1 MHPACFSCA
10 SAASLVDCAAQQRLQ
25 PAVMPHLQMA
35 LGLLWHRLLTLCLTA
50 RSLGSSTCDWLWRG
64 RHGTSRV
71 TRHAPSTVACRG
83 ACAAG
88 EAHAVG
94 KNDTLYGGGA
104 RPRGAQSPKSG
115 RCPIPYKREP
125 APRQIFCVRR
135 AWALRVGLA
144 KRASYRAR
152 SEATLRAALPCWRA
166 TCSSCCSH
174 SGGKRLELS
183 CG

>member
-1 MHPACFSCA
+1 MPGHLSGAYTLHPACFSCA

-35 LGLLWHRLLTLCLTA
+35 LGLLWRRLLTLCLTA

-94 KNDTLYGGGA
+94 KNDTVLVVLCGLLRGGGPGAAQVA
-104 RPRGAQSPKSG
+104 RRDLCCGAWSMSYFAGILRLCCAAVHDAVAARG
-115 RCPIPYKREP
+115 
-125 APRQIFCVRR
+125 
-135 AWALRVGLA
+135 
-144 KRASYRAR
+144 
-152 SEATLRAALPCWRA
+152 
-166 TCSSCCSH
+166 
-174 SGGKRLELS
+174 
-183 CG
+183 